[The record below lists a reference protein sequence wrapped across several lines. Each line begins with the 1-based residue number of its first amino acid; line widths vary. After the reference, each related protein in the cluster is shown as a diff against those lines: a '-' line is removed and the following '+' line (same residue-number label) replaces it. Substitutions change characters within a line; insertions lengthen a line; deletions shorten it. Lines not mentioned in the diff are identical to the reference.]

1 MPHVTSIGLDVHARS
16 VAAAAFNP
24 FTGEVVRRS
33 FGTDASEIAEWALG
47 FEDPRACYES
57 GPTGF
62 HMARELR
69 ALGLDCAVAAVSK
82 MQRPAADAR
91 RKNDRRDA
99 EFIARMLATH
109 NIVEVPLPDMAVEA
123 ARDLDRALDDATSE
137 LRRSRQRLNM
147 FLIRLGHVWDER
159 NADGAR
165 KKAWTRAHW
174 RWVSEIRLEGPQ
186 RDALE
191 YYVTAAR
198 CAESDRRQLERRV
211 VALAGTDRWR
221 ATVEAL
227 SCIKGVD
234 TLTAFRLA
242 AEAGS
247 FSRFRSAPA
256 FASWCGLTPSEHSSG
271 ESERRGG
278 ITKAGNALARTAL
291 IESAWHYS
299 TCSPRPKA
307 PAPTPTCPRRYALGR
322 TTAPPG
328 STAAA
333 RRWPRRARARARPTP
348 PWRASSPAGSGRSG
362 AGPRGPS
369 SSSRRQPTPAG
380 RARASTHRRREF
392 TTFLMGSP
400 GAAPDKRLDSY
411 DSAGRRIEMRWGAR
425 TYRADRRKRTRKSP
439 RILACQA
446 SVD

>member
-24 FTGEVVRRS
+24 FTGEVVHRD
-33 FGTDASEIAEWALG
+33 FGTDAAEIAEWALG
-47 FEDPRACYES
+47 FEEPRACYES

-123 ARDLDRALDDATSE
+123 ARDLDRALDDATRE

-174 RWVSEIRLEGPQ
+174 RWG
-186 RDALE
+186 
-191 YYVTAAR
+191 
-198 CAESDRRQLERRV
+198 
-211 VALAGTDRWR
+211 
-221 ATVEAL
+221 
-227 SCIKGVD
+227 
-234 TLTAFRLA
+234 
-242 AEAGS
+242 
-247 FSRFRSAPA
+247 
-256 FASWCGLTPSEHSSG
+256 
-271 ESERRGG
+271 
-278 ITKAGNALARTAL
+278 
-291 IESAWHYS
+291 
-299 TCSPRPKA
+299 
-307 PAPTPTCPRRYALGR
+307 
-322 TTAPPG
+322 
-328 STAAA
+328 
-333 RRWPRRARARARPTP
+333 
-348 PWRASSPAGSGRSG
+348 
-362 AGPRGPS
+362 
-369 SSSRRQPTPAG
+369 
-380 RARASTHRRREF
+380 STHRRREF

-400 GAAPDKRLDSY
+400 RAAPDKRLDSY

>member
-24 FTGEVVRRS
+24 FTGEVVHRD
-33 FGTDASEIAEWALG
+33 FGTDAAEIAEWALG
-47 FEDPRACYES
+47 FEEPRACYES

-62 HMARELR
+62 HIARELR

-109 NIVEVPLPDMAVEA
+109 NIVEVPLPDAAVEA
-123 ARDLDRALDDATSE
+123 ARDLDRALDDATVE
-137 LRRSRQRLNM
+137 YRRARQRLNM
-147 FLIRLGHVWDER
+147 FLIRLGYVWDER
-159 NADGAR
+159 NADGTR

-174 RWVSEIRLEGPQ
+174 RWISEIRLEGPQ

-211 VALAGTDRWR
+211 VALAGADRWR
-221 ATVEAL
+221 PAVEAL
-227 SCIKGVD
+227 SCIKGID

-242 AEAGS
+242 AEAES

-299 TCSPRPKA
+299 MCSPRPKA
-307 PAPTPTCPRRYALGR
+307 PAPGTDVPTAVRSRADDC
-322 TTAPPG
+322 TA
-328 STAAA
+328 
-333 RRWPRRARARARPTP
+333 RL
-348 PWRASSPAGSGRSG
+348 
-362 AGPRGPS
+362 
-369 SSSRRQPTPAG
+369 
-380 RARASTHRRREF
+380 HRRREA
-392 TTFLMGSP
+392 LARAGKP
-400 GAAPDKRLDSY
+400 ACKANAAV
-411 DSAGRRIEMRWGAR
+411 AR
-425 TYRADRRKRTRKSP
+425 E
-439 RILACQA
+439 LACWVWEIGCR
-446 SVD
+446 SEGTIL

>member
-24 FTGEVVRRS
+24 FTGEVVHRD
-33 FGTDASEIAEWALG
+33 FGTDAAEIAEWALG
-47 FEDPRACYES
+47 FEEPRACYES

-69 ALGLDCAVAAVSK
+69 ALGLDCAVAT
-82 MQRPAADAR
+82 R
-91 RKNDRRDA
+91 
-99 EFIARMLATH
+99 
-109 NIVEVPLPDMAVEA
+109 
-123 ARDLDRALDDATSE
+123 E

-247 FSRFRSAPA
+247 FSRFRTAPA
-256 FASWCGLTPSEHSSG
+256 FASWCGLVPSEHSSG

-307 PAPTPTCPRRYALGR
+307 PAPGTDVPPAIRSRADDC
-322 TTAPPG
+322 TA
-328 STAAA
+328 
-333 RRWPRRARARARPTP
+333 RL
-348 PWRASSPAGSGRSG
+348 
-362 AGPRGPS
+362 
-369 SSSRRQPTPAG
+369 
-380 RARASTHRRREF
+380 HRRREA
-392 TTFLMGSP
+392 L
-400 GAAPDKRLDSY
+400 AAAGK
-411 DSAGRRIEMRWGAR
+411 SACKANAAVAR
-425 TYRADRRKRTRKSP
+425 E
-439 RILACQA
+439 LACWVWEIGCR
-446 SVD
+446 SEGTVL